1 MFSGLDNIIS
11 AAHSPTYY
19 RRSNNTAAPD
29 RLVIRNTQSETFV
42 EGWNKSMK
50 FWHKILWITT
60 AIVPF
65 AVIALAWQY
74 AESSFFLLLQCSIWW
89 SMLWYAAAFIMQFCT
104 VHKKYGRK
112 KAIQWLIA
120 VVALYGLLL
129 LIAGIILYFCGV
141 IML

>member
-1 MFSGLDNIIS
+1 MLPARGVLE
-11 AAHSPTYY
+11 
-19 RRSNNTAAPD
+19 
-29 RLVIRNTQSETFV
+29 TQT
-42 EGWNKSMK
+42 MK
-50 FWHKILWITT
+50 LWHKILWITT

-89 SMLWYAAAFIMQFCT
+89 IMLWSAAAFIMQFVVICRK
-104 VHKKYGRK
+104 HSRK

-141 IML
+141 IKL

>member
-1 MFSGLDNIIS
+1 
-11 AAHSPTYY
+11 
-19 RRSNNTAAPD
+19 
-29 RLVIRNTQSETFV
+29 
-42 EGWNKSMK
+42 MK
-50 FWHKILWITT
+50 LWHKILWITT

-89 SMLWYAAAFIMQFCT
+89 IMLWGVAAFAMQFFT
-104 VHKKYGRK
+104 IHKNYGRK
-112 KAIQWLIA
+112 KAIQWIIA

-141 IML
+141 IKL

>member
-1 MFSGLDNIIS
+1 
-11 AAHSPTYY
+11 
-19 RRSNNTAAPD
+19 
-29 RLVIRNTQSETFV
+29 
-42 EGWNKSMK
+42 MK
-50 FWHKILWITT
+50 LWHKILWITT

-89 SMLWYAAAFIMQFCT
+89 IMLWSAAAFMMQFVT
-104 VHKKYGRK
+104 IYRKHSRK

-129 LIAGIILYFCGV
+129 LIAGIILYFFGV
-141 IML
+141 IKL

>member
-11 AAHSPTYY
+11 AAHSSTYY
-19 RRSNNTAAPD
+19 RRSNNPAVPD
-29 RLVIRNTQSETFV
+29 RRVICNCQSETLMAK
-42 EGWNKSMK
+42 WDKTMK
-50 FWHKILWITT
+50 FWYKILWITT

-74 AESSFFLLLQCSIWW
+74 AESSFFFLLQCSIWW
-89 SMLWYAAAFIMQFCT
+89 IMLWSAAAFIMQFVVICRK
-104 VHKKYGRK
+104 HSRK

-141 IML
+141 IKL